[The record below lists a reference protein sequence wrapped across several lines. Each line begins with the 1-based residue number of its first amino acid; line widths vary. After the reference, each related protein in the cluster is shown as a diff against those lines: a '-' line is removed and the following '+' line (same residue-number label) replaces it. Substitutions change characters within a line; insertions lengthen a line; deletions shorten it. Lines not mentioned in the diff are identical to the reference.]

1 MQEEVNNGAAQVV
14 VKVGKLSGRLLK
26 AAVAKVL
33 KAWQEKSDPQK
44 LHRGKQTVK
53 QLAAQNKGMSSIDVD
68 KAGKRRGFFHALRGF
83 PVQSGAVR
91 PRWKYTYQ
99 PIFIAA

>member
-53 QLAAQNKGMSSIDVD
+53 QLAAQNKGMSST
-68 KAGKRRGFFHALRGF
+68 
-83 PVQSGAVR
+83 PT
-91 PRWKYTYQ
+91 P
-99 PIFIAA
+99 